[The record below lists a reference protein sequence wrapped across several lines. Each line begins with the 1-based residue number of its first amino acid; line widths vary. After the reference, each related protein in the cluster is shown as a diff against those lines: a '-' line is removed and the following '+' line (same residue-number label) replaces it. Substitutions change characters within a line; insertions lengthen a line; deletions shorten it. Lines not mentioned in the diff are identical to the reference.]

1 MLTEIFSM
9 WRVSIYVHFVMVYLS
24 ISLSICDTYF
34 IIIIINICDTLLLIV
49 IIIIM
54 VK

>member
-1 MLTEIFSM
+1 
-9 WRVSIYVHFVMVYLS
+9 MVDLS
-24 ISLSICDTYF
+24 ISQSICDTYL
-34 IIIIINICDTLLLIV
+34 IIINIIII